1 MHIIGI
7 TGGVGCGKSTV
18 LAYLREQYAAVV
30 VQADE
35 VARRLQCPGQAV
47 YREMTALFGP
57 DAVLEDGSL
66 NRARIAERVFADPV
80 LRLRLNRIV
89 HPAVKQEVRRQI
101 AQAKQAGVQLF
112 FLEAALLIEDH
123 YDEICDELWFID
135 TDDAVRTTRL
145 TKSRG
150 YSKEKIA
157 SMIASQRSRAEFTA
171 HCQVVI
177 DNSGAFSDTKEQID
191 RQLTRILSVPV

>member
-7 TGGVGCGKSTV
+7 TGGVGSGKSTV
-18 LAYLREQYAAVV
+18 LAYLRERYAAVV

-35 VARRLQCPGQAV
+35 VARGLQRPGQAV

-57 DAVLEDGSL
+57 EAVLEDGSL
-66 NRARIAERVFADPV
+66 NRERIAARVFADPV

-89 HPAVKQEVRRQI
+89 HPAVKQEIRRQI
-101 AQAKQAGVQLF
+101 AQAEQAGARLF

-123 YDEICDELWFID
+123 YDEICEALWFID
-135 TDDAVRTTRL
+135 ADDEVRKARL
-145 TKSRG
+145 ARSRG
-150 YSKEKIA
+150 YSAEKIA

-177 DNSGAFSDTKEQID
+177 DNSGAFTDTKEQID
-191 RQLTRILSVPV
+191 RQLARILSAQE